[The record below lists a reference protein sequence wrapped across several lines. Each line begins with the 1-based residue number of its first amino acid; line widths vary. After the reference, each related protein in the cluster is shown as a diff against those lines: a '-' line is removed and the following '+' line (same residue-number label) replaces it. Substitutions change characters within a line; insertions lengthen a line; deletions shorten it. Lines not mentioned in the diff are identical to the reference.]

1 MGSAFRETSGPLPP
15 WALSGEALSACIT
28 CLKLQNYAPFRDHAG
43 RLNHLKL
50 DLSGKKGLGVS
61 PLTVDSGVSATR
73 DLSCLSSSPSRSG
86 PWKPCL
92 LVPGSAKRQGASEQ
106 LQGLRAHSCD
116 RGSYCQALARASRA
130 PAPLQLLQ
138 VPASPVQ
145 MVSRREVCTY
155 CVPRSLQNPGK
166 TCGTPS

>member
-73 DLSCLSSSPSRSG
+73 DLALSQQQP
-86 PWKPCL
+86 
-92 LVPGSAKRQGASEQ
+92 
-106 LQGLRAHSCD
+106 LQVRALE
-116 RGSYCQALARASRA
+116 ALPARARLSQATGGVRTA
-130 PAPLQLLQ
+130 AGTARTQL
-138 VPASPVQ
+138 
-145 MVSRREVCTY
+145 
-155 CVPRSLQNPGK
+155 
-166 TCGTPS
+166 